1 MYQEERHVEKH
12 VLVEVGTGE
21 KGNIILMEKGGR
33 GEMST

>member
-1 MYQEERHVEKH
+1 VEKH

-21 KGNIILMEKGGR
+21 KGNIILMEKGGLEGGR